1 MVTFLAW
8 AANPEL
14 VQRKQIGWR
23 VVLFLLLHDR
33 PDLRGEAQGLVGRAL
48 R

>member
-1 MVTFLAW
+1 VVTFLAW

-23 VVLFLLLHDR
+23 VILFLVVMT
-33 PDLRGEAQGLVGRAL
+33 GLTYAVKRKTWADVEH
-48 R
+48 